1 MIYTLALKNLPF
13 QPLKSQIIYVES
25 SYNESV
31 NKYIEENLEH
41 LCIYCAMRGF
51 QFCYLPKMSE
61 HGLDDRVLYYNAP
74 YAKPKDNPEVIG
86 SDYLL
91 QFMSHP
97 ENKELIPPSLIYI
110 SEKIK
115 EKQGKDEVFFKA
127 VSVTDQDEYPTIKDI
142 FELRLREIIKELFV
156 REGEPIVCEER
167 RSGVK
172 FSLERNEDED
182 KDKTDDNKKGGKS
195 KYQSFWKKI
204 DLMLGEDEGER
215 PLIAADD
222 IFDDES
228 KKIAEDVKKKILH
241 LKQRGIDILFLKQYI
256 FENEPL
262 SQLRITKDF
271 RLFLPDYDN
280 KEIEMTPLPKAVF
293 LLFLKHPEGIA
304 FKCLPDYQEELKEI
318 YFRLKPSA
326 GSEASIRSIEVVTD
340 PFNNSINEKC
350 ARIREAFV
358 RHFDEHLAK
367 NYFITGERG
376 EAKKIALPRTLVKF
390 DDEIASLFL

>member
-25 SYNESV
+25 SYNENV

-41 LCIYCAMRGF
+41 LCIYCSLRGY

-61 HGLDDRVLYYNAP
+61 QGLDDRVLYYYAP
-74 YAKPKDNPEVIG
+74 YAKPNDKPEVIG

-97 ENKELIPPSLIYI
+97 ENKELIPPSLIYL
-110 SEKIK
+110 SENIK
-115 EKQGKDEVFFKA
+115 EKPGKGEVLFKA
-127 VSVTDQDEYPTIKDI
+127 VSVTDQDEYPTIEDI
-142 FELRLREIIKELFV
+142 FDLRLREIIKELFV
-156 REGEPIVCEER
+156 EEREPIVFEER
-167 RSGVK
+167 RGEVM
-172 FSLERNEDED
+172 FSIAEDDEIERRRSERRKRDIR
-182 KDKTDDNKKGGKS
+182 G
-195 KYQSFWKKI
+195 
-204 DLMLGEDEGER
+204 DLMEWHDLGEKDEEY

-222 IFDDES
+222 KFDEES
-228 KKIAEDVKKKILH
+228 KMIAEDVKKKILY
-241 LKQRGIDILFLKQYI
+241 LKQRGIDTLFLKQYI

-262 SQLRITKDF
+262 SHLHITKDF
-271 RLFLPDYDN
+271 RIFLPDYDN

-293 LLFLKHPEGIA
+293 LLFLKHPKGII
-304 FKCLPDYQEELKEI
+304 FKCLPDYREELKDI

-326 GSEASIRSIEVVTD
+326 WSAASILSVEDVTD

-376 EAKKIALPRTLVKF
+376 KPKKITLPRTLVKF
-390 DDEIASLFL
+390 DDEIASLFQ